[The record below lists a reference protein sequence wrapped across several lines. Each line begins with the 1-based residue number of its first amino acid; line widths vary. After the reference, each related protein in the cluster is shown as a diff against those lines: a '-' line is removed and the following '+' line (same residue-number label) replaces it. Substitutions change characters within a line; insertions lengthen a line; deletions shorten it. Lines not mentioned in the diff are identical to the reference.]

1 MKVESIEH
9 ETGYMKLWILQEY
22 GRSIDFDVIVSD
34 CDQWNMVEEK
44 NRKLSLCILFVEDN
58 NLLKTIPWLT

>member
-22 GRSIDFDVIVSD
+22 GGSIDFDVIVSD

-58 NLLKTIPWLT
+58 NLLKTIP